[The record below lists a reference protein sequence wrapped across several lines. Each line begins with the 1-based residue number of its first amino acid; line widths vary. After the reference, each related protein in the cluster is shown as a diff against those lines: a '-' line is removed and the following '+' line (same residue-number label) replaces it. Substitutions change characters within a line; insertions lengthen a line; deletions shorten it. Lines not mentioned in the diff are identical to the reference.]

1 MFTSIVVATNS
12 VNYIYMAKLSK
23 EDYEYR
29 RTEGSVS
36 SLNYHFVFVPKRRKA
51 VLIKEV
57 AARLQEIIFELVTEH
72 GWKLIALEIMPDH
85 VHCFL
90 NVPTHEAPAD
100 IARWIKG
107 RASHHLRKEFPELKK
122 MPSMWSPSYFV
133 ASTGVVS
140 TEIVRKYIENQK
152 SN

>member
-1 MFTSIVVATNS
+1 
-12 VNYIYMAKLSK
+12 MAKLSK

-57 AARLQEIIFELVTEH
+57 STRLQEIILELVIEH

-90 NVPTHEAPAD
+90 NVPTHESPAD
-100 IARWIKG
+100 VARWIKG
-107 RASHHLRKEFPELKK
+107 RASHHLRSEFPHLKK

-133 ASTGVVS
+133 ASTGTVS
-140 TEIVRKYIENQK
+140 TEIVRQYIENQK